1 MGVIHVFRRLVYA
14 QVVLGI
20 IAWCVAEQNAVMV
33 LIAGALSTM
42 SWYIVEGPG
51 GKPIPRLFINL
62 GVVGL
67 TGWMFYT
74 QMTAQMPLIIALGEF
89 ILAIQI
95 LKLYEHKANRD
106 YAQLIVLSLMQM
118 ICASIISAD
127 VVYGLLLTA
136 YIIISLFTILL
147 FQVKLSYDE
156 VSRANLTGAP
166 PGQYV
171 PRPRAVVSR
180 GHRRHFRVTAI
191 SCGMLVMLISATLF
205 VLMPRGQAAG
215 FMGDWQLP
223 ERGAVSGFDTQVRLL
238 GGLKLA
244 TSRMPVL
251 NLQVNRGGKPVGSD
265 QESFLLR
272 GAALDQYDA
281 RSHRWLR
288 SNAASRGDVIV
299 PGEEHVMLAAPA
311 SGDAGG
317 DALLLEQAIALRA
330 QTRGVLFTTLAPV
343 STTLPTG
350 QSVTFNSVDQV
361 INARPIAGG
370 MQYTVQSIEQ
380 PGAELVRRY
389 EAFADAISPAPP
401 IDLDHY
407 ARAPVLSSRRVA
419 LLTESVLKEAG
430 LERDPSALI
439 TPADDL
445 IAHAIEHYLQT
456 HCSYTL
462 DLPVVPQGADP
473 ITLFLLEHRRGHC
486 EYFASAMTTM
496 LRSIGIRARLVTG
509 YRASEYNGVGEYYVV
524 RQRNAHAWV
533 EAWSPQGFWR
543 TYDPSPPAAI
553 ASLHSP
559 GNAALAMISDLYD
572 YIEFQ
577 WINNVITYDADHRQT
592 VVGQLDLEV
601 SEVLAVARQIA
612 LDLYEWFRTFPDRWV
627 LGPWGYVFLGMVV
640 VMIVLGLLLLIQIV
654 MQRHHTMRQLQLE
667 ALSRD
672 DKRRLTTHLAF
683 YLQMLRVLERAGES
697 KPVWQTPASFAQ
709 RLMRQDP
716 QRYAGVVTLTDL
728 FYEIRF
734 GGRPLDTTR
743 SRQIQDHLDR
753 LRQTV

>member
-33 LIAGALSTM
+33 LVAGALSTM

-51 GKPIPRLFINL
+51 GKPVPRLLINL
-62 GVVGL
+62 GVLVL

-74 QMTAQMPLIIALGEF
+74 QITAQMPLIIALGEF

-95 LKLYEHKANRD
+95 LKLYERKANRD

-127 VVYGLLLTA
+127 VVYGVLLA
-136 YIIISLFTILL
+136 VYIVIGLFTILL

-156 VSRANLTGAP
+156 VARANSTGAP
-166 PGQYV
+166 PGEYV

-180 GHRRHFRVTAI
+180 GHRRHFRVTAL
-191 SCGMLVMLISATLF
+191 SCGMLVLVISATLF
-205 VLMPRGQAAG
+205 VLMPRGHAAG

-223 ERGAVSGFDTQVRLL
+223 ERGAVSGFDTQVRLM

-251 NLQVNRGGKPVGSD
+251 NLQVTRGGRPVGSD
-265 QESFLLR
+265 DESFLLR
-272 GAALDQYDA
+272 GAALDHYDA

-288 SNAASRGDVIV
+288 SNAASRSDVV
-299 PGEEHVMLAAPA
+299 VAGEEHLTLANPA
-311 SGDAGG
+311 DTA
-317 DALLLEQAIALRA
+317 DALLLEQSIALRA
-330 QTRGVLFTTLAPV
+330 QTRGVLFSVLAPV
-343 STTLPTG
+343 SAVLPPG
-350 QSVTFNSVDQV
+350 QSMTFNPIDQV
-361 INARPIAGG
+361 INARPIATG
-370 MQYTVQSIEQ
+370 MHYVVRS
-380 PGAELVRRY
+380 ELLPDADLPRRY
-389 EAFADAISPAPP
+389 DTVADAVSPAPP
-401 IDLDHY
+401 VDLDQY
-407 ARAPVLSSRRVA
+407 ARSPVLNSQRVA
-419 LLTESVLKEAG
+419 LLTQTVLKEAG
-430 LERDPSALI
+430 LKRDRAAI
-439 TPADDL
+439 VTPADDL
-445 IAHAIEHYLQT
+445 VAQALEHYLQT
-456 HCSYTL
+456 QYTYTL

-473 ITLFLLEHRRGHC
+473 IAAFLLEHRRGHC
-486 EYFASAMTTM
+486 EYFASAMATM

-509 YRASEYNGVGEYYVV
+509 YRASEFNGVGEYYVV

-553 ASLHSP
+553 EALHGS
-559 GNAALAMISDLYD
+559 GNVALSMISDLYD

-577 WINNVITYDADHRQT
+577 WINNVITYDAGHRQT
-592 VVGQLDLEV
+592 VVGHLDVSV
-601 SEVLAVARQIA
+601 SELMVTLKQVAA
-612 LDLYEWFRTFPDRWV
+612 DVYEWFRTFPDRWV

-640 VMIVLGLLLLIQIV
+640 MMILLGLVLLVQIV

-683 YLQMLRVLERAGES
+683 YLQMLRVLERAGEN

-716 QRYAGVVTLTDL
+716 ERFAGVVTLTDL

-734 GGRPLDTTR
+734 GGRPLDATR

-753 LRQTV
+753 LRQAV